1 MSLSVFAKPLNSL
14 KFERKCLGPQEK
26 KSKFFFIFCQKKF
39 PKKLRF
45 RDFPVKIIFDAQ
57 DDENDVDVDSS
68 GK

>member
-26 KSKFFFIFCQKKF
+26 KSKFFYLLSKKF
-39 PKKLRF
+39 PKILRF
-45 RDFPVKIIFDAQ
+45 RDFPAKNFFDAQ